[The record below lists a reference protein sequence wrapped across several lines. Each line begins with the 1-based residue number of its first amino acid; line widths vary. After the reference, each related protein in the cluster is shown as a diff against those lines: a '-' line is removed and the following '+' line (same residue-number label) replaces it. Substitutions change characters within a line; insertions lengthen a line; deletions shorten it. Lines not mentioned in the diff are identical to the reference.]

1 MTEKARL
8 HAFVSGK
15 VQAVRFRGF
24 TLRTATNFQI
34 TGWVRNRFNRSVE
47 LVAEGERA
55 ELEKFLDIIKIGP
68 AMSDVEKVESE
79 WQTATGEFKK
89 FRIRMTR

>member
-1 MTEKARL
+1 MTEKVRL

-15 VQAVRFRGF
+15 VQAVRFRVF
-24 TLRTATNFQI
+24 ILRTSANFQI

-47 LVAEGERA
+47 LIAEGERA
-55 ELEKFLDIIKIGP
+55 ELEKFLELIKIGP
-68 AMSDVEKVESE
+68 SHSNVEKIEKE